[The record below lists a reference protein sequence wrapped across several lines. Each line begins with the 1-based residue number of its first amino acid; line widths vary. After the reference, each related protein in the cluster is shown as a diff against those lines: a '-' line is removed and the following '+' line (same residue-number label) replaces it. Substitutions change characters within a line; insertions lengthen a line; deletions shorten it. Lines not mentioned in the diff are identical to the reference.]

1 MSLIVN
7 NTAIQTLFVNG
18 EAIKKVQVRKSTDS
32 TYTVVF
38 EAAGDV
44 YTGSFNYSEL
54 VNLYETFKSNGNVDG
69 VIKPIWDQY
78 AKGVCPLF
86 QASYVVASQYDIGAT
101 NNLSANYAGVLDWE
115 NISWSSIDSVAQH
128 NAINIFSY
136 ITF

>member
-54 VNLYETFKSNGNVDG
+54 VK
-69 VIKPIWDQY
+69 
-78 AKGVCPLF
+78 
-86 QASYVVASQYDIGAT
+86 IGRAH
-101 NNLSANYAGVLDWE
+101 V
-115 NISWSSIDSVAQH
+115 
-128 NAINIFSY
+128 
-136 ITF
+136 